1 MLKCKGRKTP
11 TISSR
16 GARTKCNAGQSELQQ
31 VFNLKVITKTSFYYH
46 CTGQKV
52 WKQMV
57 VMLLAQQLYII
68 ILTIVQDRSLD
79 NEQT

>member
-31 VFNLKVITKTSFYYH
+31 VFNLKVTKRCARMRLEKVFAKK
-46 CTGQKV
+46 TGKDV
-52 WKQMV
+52 CK
-57 VMLLAQQLYII
+57 
-68 ILTIVQDRSLD
+68 
-79 NEQT
+79 NEARGAFAKKRVEKACAKKE

>member
-31 VFNLKVITKTSFYYH
+31 VFNLKVTKRCARMRLEKVFAKK
-46 CTGQKV
+46 TGKDV
-52 WKQMV
+52 CK
-57 VMLLAQQLYII
+57 
-68 ILTIVQDRSLD
+68 
-79 NEQT
+79 NEARGACAEKKSRKGVCEKE